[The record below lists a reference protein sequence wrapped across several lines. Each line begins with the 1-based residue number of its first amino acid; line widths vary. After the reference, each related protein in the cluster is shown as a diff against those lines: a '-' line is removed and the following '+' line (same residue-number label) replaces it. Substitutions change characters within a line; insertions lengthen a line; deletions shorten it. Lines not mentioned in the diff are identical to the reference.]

1 MSERRVTIRVEG
13 IVQGVNYRQ
22 AARREAERLGIS
34 GFARN
39 ENDGS
44 VTVEAE
50 GETAAIARFIEWC
63 QHGPA
68 SARVDAIEVSDGLL
82 VGYDGFTRR

>member
-1 MSERRVTIRVEG
+1 MSDRRVTIRSRESCRAS
-13 IVQGVNYRQ
+13 ITARQ
-22 AARREAERLGIS
+22 PRREAERLGIS

-50 GETAAIARFIEWC
+50 GEAAAIARFIEWC

-68 SARVDAIEVSDGLL
+68 SASVDAIEVSDGLL